1 MVMVSVFLLIIFL
14 IIFISITIVFFL
26 RNNTKEFFEIDKTL
40 EELNKEINSSLYSLK
55 NSIIYNDTNIFR
67 KIPKGNALTNY
78 IDPEEENF
86 ILSLFTQFI
95 NKTLNKEYIILS
107 IVNTQKRV
115 EINGNQKDYE
125 FPIFLY
131 NKTDNF
137 TKRII
142 LYIHTELTNLLKITI
157 KNIELPIDT
166 VLQDLKPIDGIN
178 LQEKILKKYEIG
190 SVADDYLLTQ
200 ENISNEEKRQ
210 KLIEELSNRYYCFG
224 IPDSDKIPTKEEC
237 NKFGGVWDR
246 EAKTNEECP
255 FYLANKNYTNLRGRS
270 RYGYC
275 ELPVNMKNIGYTRYS
290 TSPLDIPICYN
301 CPKDKQIGQG
311 TLGFCCE
318 EQKNNPSL
326 ITPDYAFSGDQ
337 IERNYAKEQLK
348 SRNLEVS

>member
-1 MVMVSVFLLIIFL
+1 MWIELIFL
-14 IIFISITIVFFL
+14 SIIAVVFFL
-26 RNNTKEFFEIDKTL
+26 RNSIVERFEINKTL
-40 EELNKEINSSLYSLK
+40 EELDKEINSSLTSLE
-55 NSIIYNDTNIFR
+55 NTDIYNDYNVFK
-67 KIPKGNALTNY
+67 KIPKGTALTNY
-78 IDPEEENF
+78 IDPEEESF
-86 ILSLFTQFI
+86 ILSLFIQKV
-95 NKTLNKEYIILS
+95 NKLLNKEYIVLS
-107 IVNTQKRV
+107 VSNTQKQV
-115 EINGNQKDYE
+115 EINNNQKDYK

-142 LYIHTELTNLLKITI
+142 LYIHTELTNLLKITV
-157 KNIELPIDT
+157 KNIELPKDLVI
-166 VLQDLKPIDGIN
+166 QDLKQLEGIN
-178 LQEKILKKYEIG
+178 LQEKVLKKYEIG
-190 SVADDYLLTQ
+190 SVLDDYLITQ

-210 KLIEELSNRYYCFG
+210 KLVEELSNRYYCFG
-224 IPDSDKIPTKEEC
+224 IPDADKIPTKEEC
-237 NKFGGVWDR
+237 NSFGGVWDR

-290 TSPLDIPICYN
+290 TDPLDTPVCYN

-311 TLGFCCE
+311 TLGICCE

-337 IERNYAKEQLK
+337 IERSYAKEQLK
-348 SRNLEVS
+348 LRNLEIS